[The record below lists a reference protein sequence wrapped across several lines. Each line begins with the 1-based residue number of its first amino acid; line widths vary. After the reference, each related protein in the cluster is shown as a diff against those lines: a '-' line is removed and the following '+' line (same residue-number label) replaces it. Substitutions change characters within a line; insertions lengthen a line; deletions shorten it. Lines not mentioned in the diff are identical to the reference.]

1 MTNIIALQAV
11 LRPNPRQAIVAHW
24 CIMWVEAT
32 ASPHTQ
38 KKLPHRK
45 RNGMADM
52 NEAIEQALAMKHVAI
67 VGLSNKPDRPSNHV
81 GAYLAAHGYQI
92 VPVNPTEDEVL
103 GLKAYPSVTDIPA
116 DIPVE
121 VVDIFRKG
129 EDTPPIVEQAIAR
142 GAKAVWLQL
151 GITSEE
157 SKRLAEQAGL
167 PYVED
172 HCMRLEHIERHPEH

>member
-1 MTNIIALQAV
+1 
-11 LRPNPRQAIVAHW
+11 
-24 CIMWVEAT
+24 
-32 ASPHTQ
+32 
-38 KKLPHRK
+38 
-45 RNGMADM
+45 MADM
-52 NEAIEQALAMKHVAI
+52 HKAIEQALAMKNVAI

-81 GAYLAAHGYQI
+81 GAYLAAHGYNI
-92 VPVNPTEDEVL
+92 IPVNPTEDEVL
-103 GLKAYPSVTDIPA
+103 GLKAYPSVSEIPS

-157 SKRLAEQAGL
+157 SRRLAEEAGL
-167 PYVED
+167 LYVED
-172 HCMRLEHIERHPEH
+172 HCMAVEYGKRHPEQ